1 MDSGDLKIRIFDSCG
16 VETSTNDAPAIIL
29 PDDQVQP
36 FAKVDL
42 AALHSARRQPGARV
56 QKILKIQDDFEKFI
70 GAKLTKILGKARL
83 EKLRSLVRTN
93 RDLSIRLND
102 VAFATMMFPGTEL
115 VSGLASAM
123 ILLEDPSISAVFKQ
137 VRVGKDGAQ
146 FEINKLR
153 TMFADAC
160 AQEFTV
166 VPDKGDPR
174 VTRVG
179 KVLRATKIDELKQIW
194 NILRGDMSFVGPR
207 PWVQKEVDSLP
218 EDLRLRRLA
227 FKPGLT
233 SIASVRG
240 NDLSLEERAQL
251 DVEFMENMSLLGY
264 YLMIASTGLNIGKS
278 LLPTK
283 SDNTQ

>member
-1 MDSGDLKIRIFDSCG
+1 MDSRDLKIRTFDSSG
-16 VETSTNDAPAIIL
+16 VEFSTEERPALIL
-29 PDDQVQP
+29 LDNEVQP
-36 FAKVDL
+36 VTEVNL

-70 GAKLTKILGKARL
+70 GGKLTKFLGKVRV

-102 VAFATMMFPGTEL
+102 LALATMMLPGTEL

-137 VRVGKDGAQ
+137 VRVGKDGAE

-153 TMFADAC
+153 TMFAEAC
-160 AQEFTV
+160 AEEFTV
-166 VPDKGDPR
+166 VSGKGDPR
-174 VTRVG
+174 VTKVG
-179 KVLRATKIDELKQIW
+179 RVLRATKIDELKQIW
-194 NILRGDMSFVGPR
+194 NILKGDMSFVGPR
-207 PWVQKEVDSLP
+207 PWVKKEIDSLP

-283 SDNTQ
+283 SDNT